1 MISISK
7 FWSSTKTKM
16 VKLISAI
23 SKSLSLSAIS
33 KAGNALIG
41 LLLVALY
48 APSVLS
54 DPISEHDRQDM
65 ALQKALDLCM
75 DRGGAFSWS
84 MPQRFRLVDD
94 PQGYRIIG
102 NELLI
107 VCVVR
112 NAAPK
117 PITLRWTHP
126 TKRADGTDLGLSE
139 IAGYNLFLDGRKM
152 VIPVV
157 NEYVVENVAPGIHT
171 FQIQTIDKN
180 NLLSDLSGSVSV
192 TR

>member
-1 MISISK
+1 
-7 FWSSTKTKM
+7 M

-112 NAAPK
+112 NATPK
-117 PITLRWTHP
+117 PVTLRWSHP
-126 TKRADGTDLGLSE
+126 TKRANGDDLRLDE
-139 IAGYNLFLDGRKM
+139 IAGYNLFVDGNKM
-152 VIPVV
+152 FLPVV
-157 NEYVVENVAPGIHT
+157 TQYVIEKVDPGIHV

-180 NLLSDLSGSVSV
+180 NLISDLSGSVSV